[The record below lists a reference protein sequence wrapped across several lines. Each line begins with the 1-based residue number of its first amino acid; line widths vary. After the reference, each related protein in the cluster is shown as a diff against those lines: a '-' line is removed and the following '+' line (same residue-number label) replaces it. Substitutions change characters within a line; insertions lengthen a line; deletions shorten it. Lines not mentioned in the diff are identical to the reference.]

1 MRIDRN
7 KIGLI
12 LLGLYFVQYFY
23 TLKFDFLENLQNDS
37 TYRHW
42 SGLVLFLLILH
53 QWLLPLYR
61 VVYDMKEDVLEKKV
75 NIHNW
80 VGVVSPLV
88 FFLHSAN
95 PGFGLLIILTVIF
108 FINYSFGLLNL
119 IDSLKQHVRILRIG
133 IAFHILFSV
142 TLLML
147 TFLHI
152 WLVFYYN

>member
-1 MRIDRN
+1 
-7 KIGLI
+7 
-12 LLGLYFVQYFY
+12 
-23 TLKFDFLENLQNDS
+23 
-37 TYRHW
+37 
-42 SGLVLFLLILH
+42 
-53 QWLLPLYR
+53 
-61 VVYDMKEDVLEKKV
+61 MKEDVLEKKV

-95 PGFGLLIILTVIF
+95 PGFGLLIVLTVIF

-152 WLVFYYN
+152 